1 MPSFSNRKTCPELV
15 YQKKVHIPDF
25 VDPQLAPLDLHV
37 PIAKR
42 REDSVR
48 GLC

>member
-15 YQKKVHIPDF
+15 YQKKVHILDF
-25 VDPQLAPLDLHV
+25 VDPQLVPLDLHV